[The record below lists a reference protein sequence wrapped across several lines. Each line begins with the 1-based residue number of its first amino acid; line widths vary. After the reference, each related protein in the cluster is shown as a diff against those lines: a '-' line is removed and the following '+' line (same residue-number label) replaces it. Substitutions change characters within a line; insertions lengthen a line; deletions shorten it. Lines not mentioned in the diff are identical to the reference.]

1 MRQAKKVRTTIKYIF
16 LSIVLILGS
25 ICVPQTTALAASA
38 AVNLSLSTENVEVDS
53 TFSVVLTVQ
62 ASEEIGNL
70 QCYLSFDSK
79 VLKFVSGGANVTG
92 GNGVVMIS
100 DKDSADES
108 TSKKYSMK
116 FKAIKSGESTLWIE
130 ENASITCLLDDT
142 TMSVSCNQLLFQ
154 ITDPESVSD
163 DTTLAK
169 LLVSS
174 GKLSPE
180 FSSDVKKYKMEVDQ
194 MINQIS
200 VNAVPSDE
208 KSTVSITGNTKL
220 QTGDNTVK
228 ITVTAPSGNKAVT
241 KIIITK
247 KGSKVI
253 DDEKTGDDPKSDT
266 IQNAGVMATED
277 EAGNRFLS
285 EELRLQIISL
295 EDESLLPEN
304 YEKTTIVLNGLP
316 ITVYNWKYD
325 LNSDN
330 LLVYGMNQDG
340 ETGLYQY
347 NRANNTLTKYTKV
360 SEPID
365 TKVSTTS
372 AELENTVSPAT
383 SYMIVICILA
393 GACIV
398 LTILLVLQKM
408 KASNVHSNPNEKEDD
423 FF

>member
-1 MRQAKKVRTTIKYIF
+1 
-16 LSIVLILGS
+16 
-25 ICVPQTTALAASA
+25 
-38 AVNLSLSTENVEVDS
+38 
-53 TFSVVLTVQ
+53 
-62 ASEEIGNL
+62 
-70 QCYLSFDSK
+70 
-79 VLKFVSGGANVTG
+79 
-92 GNGVVMIS
+92 
-100 DKDSADES
+100 
-108 TSKKYSMK
+108 
-116 FKAIKSGESTLWIE
+116 
-130 ENASITCLLDDT
+130 
-142 TMSVSCNQLLFQ
+142 
-154 ITDPESVSD
+154 
-163 DTTLAK
+163 
-169 LLVSS
+169 
-174 GKLSPE
+174 
-180 FSSDVKKYKMEVDQ
+180 

-208 KSTVSITGNTKL
+208 KAAVSITGNTKL

-228 ITVTAPSGNKAVT
+228 ITVTAPSGDKAVT

-304 YEKTTIVLNGLP
+304 YEKTTIVLDGLP

-360 SEPID
+360 SEPTD

-372 AELENTVSPAT
+372 AELENTVSSAT